1 MQDVTEISHEF
12 QTLGPPP
19 KTKRRCLATHLT
31 GAVICA
37 LLGAVVGAAVNEAVR
52 QERPGFVDSLQD
64 ASVADT
70 VVPLSGGRLFA
81 GGPGESV
88 LISSVGRQPQRNVLL
103 TTMRTAET
111 FELSFDFTPH
121 ESGSCNECRNILHVG
136 HNDLLKLPALSLC
149 PGNTRLMVE
158 LTDGDMYIFYSCD
171 YYYATYLLIKSTI
184 SSSESWAMYLKVY
197 INGRY
202 VWGDGSFSSK
212 AVGQRYE
219 PVWFSDP
226 WHSAANVTV
235 ANLVYTPLYEC
246 GPIV

>member
-12 QTLGPPP
+12 QTLGPAPT
-19 KTKRRCLATHLT
+19 TKRRCLATHLT

-52 QERPGFVDSLQD
+52 QERPGFVDSLQN

-111 FELSFDFTPH
+111 FELSFDITPH
-121 ESGSCNECRNILHVG
+121 ESAPANEWRNILHFG
-136 HNDLLKLPALSLC
+136 HYDLQKLPALSLC
-149 PGNTRLMVE
+149 PGSTRLNVDM
-158 LTDGDMYIFYSCD
+158 TDGDMEIHSYDLYFDLPVGQVTHVSVRVVSNVL
-171 YYYATYLLIKSTI
+171 T
-184 SSSESWAMYLKVY
+184 VY
-197 INGRY
+197 INNRY
-202 VWGDGSFSSK
+202 VWDDGGISNQV
-212 AVGQRYE
+212 VGQPYV

-226 WHSAANVTV
+226 WYSAANVTV